1 MKKIKLFS
9 IVAAFVA
16 AFAFTSCNTGCNT
29 GDDNNSYYQPLTQAE
44 KQTCYLKTSGSRMSQ
59 LAYVSDEHVTE
70 KDGKKEYHDTIDVS
84 TSIHGDGKDTV
95 MIVKNFPVKIFAR
108 YIPENVDTKDL
119 KEALKKYEMPVSFK
133 SVVYYYTITPFI
145 QFMLFP
151 DAITVNLEYGG
162 ATHKVKFYC
171 YSSGNSRYTFGQ
183 VTQDKSK
190 VEAYLVVYG
199 YEVDPK
205 DEKKPNPTAFNFNM
219 AGTQLANGTQIK
231 FFEP

>member
-9 IVAAFVA
+9 MVAAFVA
-16 AFAFTSCNTGCNT
+16 AFAFTSCNTG
-29 GDDNNSYYQPLTQAE
+29 DDNNSHYQPLTQAE
-44 KQTCYLKTSGSRMSQ
+44 KQACYSKTAGSRMSKLQ
-59 LAYVSDEHVTE
+59 YMSDENVTE
-70 KDGKKEYHDTIDVS
+70 KDGKYYDTLTVA
-84 TSIHGDGKDTV
+84 TSIHRDGKDTV
-95 MIVKNFPVKIFAR
+95 MTVNNFPVKILAR
-108 YIPENVDTKDL
+108 YIPENADTKDL
-119 KEALKKYEMPVSFK
+119 KEALKKYEMPVTFK
-133 SVVYYYTITPFI
+133 SVVYYYSVTPVI

-205 DEKKPNPTAFNFNM
+205 DEKKPNPKTFNFNI
-219 AGTQLANGTQIK
+219 AGTQFSNGTQIK

>member
-16 AFAFTSCNTGCNT
+16 AFAFTSCNTGD
-29 GDDNNSYYQPLTQAE
+29 GYYQPLTQAE

-133 SVVYYYTITPFI
+133 SVVYYYTVTPFI

-219 AGTQLANGTQIK
+219 AGTQLSNGTQIK